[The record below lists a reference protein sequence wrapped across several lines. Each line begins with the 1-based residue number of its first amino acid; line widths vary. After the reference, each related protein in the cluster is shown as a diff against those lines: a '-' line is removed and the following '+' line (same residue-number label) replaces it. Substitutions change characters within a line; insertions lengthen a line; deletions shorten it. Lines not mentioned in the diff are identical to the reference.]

1 MATKHMVLKSRLE
14 LYKDIERL
22 KTFATVACC
31 CFGLSVVLALIL
43 AVAADAN
50 ARKIQTI
57 KRDAVTRGYAE
68 YDGETFNWKDGE

>member
-1 MATKHMVLKSRLE
+1 MATKYMVLKSRLE

-22 KTFATVACC
+22 KTFATFACC
-31 CFGLSVVLALIL
+31 CFGPAAGLALIL

-57 KRDAVTRGYAE
+57 KQDAVSRGYAD